1 MNNTPSLQR
10 KIFGLNSYF
19 DEIIRL
25 FELNKLP
32 NKILLSGPKGSGK
45 STLAYHLIN
54 YIFSKDEVDKYNI
67 NKNEIIPEN
76 RSFKLISSN
85 SHTNFYLI
93 DLIDDKKNI
102 EISQIRKMIEYSNLS
117 SFNNQ
122 PKFILINNVENLNP
136 NSLNALLKIIE
147 EPNENL
153 YFFLIHNINKNI
165 LKTLKSRCLQFK
177 IHLEFNKSLQIT
189 NQILDQNV
197 LEIINHDLI
206 NYYNSPGDYINLIK
220 FSKEN
225 LIDIK
230 NINLSEFI
238 DILIAQNYYKKNDFI
253 KYSIFN
259 FIELYFLKIYNST
272 NNKNKLIT
280 FYNYFVKKTNET
292 NKFNLDVESLLMEVK
307 SKILHG

>member
-1 MNNTPSLQR
+1 MNNIPSLQR

-67 NKNEIIPEN
+67 NKNEINPEN

-93 DLIDDKKNI
+93 DLIDD
-102 EISQIRKMIEYSNLS
+102 
-117 SFNNQ
+117 
-122 PKFILINNVENLNP
+122 KFILINNVENLNP

-272 NNKNKLIT
+272 NNKNQLIT
-280 FYNYFVKKTNET
+280 LYNYFVKKTNET

>member
-136 NSLNALLKIIE
+136 NSLNARSAAVLSNPPDQKKSIVFPLSASNCADSNIQSAKSFLGYSLKGI
-147 EPNENL
+147 
-153 YFFLIHNINKNI
+153 
-165 LKTLKSRCLQFK
+165 Q
-177 IHLEFNKSLQIT
+177 
-189 NQILDQNV
+189 
-197 LEIINHDLI
+197 
-206 NYYNSPGDYINLIK
+206 GIK
-220 FSKEN
+220 GC
-225 LIDIK
+225 
-230 NINLSEFI
+230 
-238 DILIAQNYYKKNDFI
+238 
-253 KYSIFN
+253 
-259 FIELYFLKIYNST
+259 
-272 NNKNKLIT
+272 
-280 FYNYFVKKTNET
+280 V
-292 NKFNLDVESLLMEVK
+292 
-307 SKILHG
+307 